1 MAIHYLIKKAN
12 EFETI
17 CGDNLRELRYTFLTV
32 TSNSM
37 EIGKIYIKHIQN
49 ETPKEICG
57 EEICGFI
64 RYCCHQHEGSKT

>member
-17 CGDNLRELRYTFLTV
+17 CRDNLRELRYTFLKV

-37 EIGKIYIKHIQN
+37 EIGNLYSNHLQIMQQLHQN
-49 ETPKEICG
+49 TNL
-57 EEICGFI
+57 
-64 RYCCHQHEGSKT
+64 

>member
-37 EIGKIYIKHIQN
+37 EIGNLYSNHLQIMQQLHQN
-49 ETPKEICG
+49 ANLYDCVSIFLEML
-57 EEICGFI
+57 
-64 RYCCHQHEGSKT
+64 QNQ